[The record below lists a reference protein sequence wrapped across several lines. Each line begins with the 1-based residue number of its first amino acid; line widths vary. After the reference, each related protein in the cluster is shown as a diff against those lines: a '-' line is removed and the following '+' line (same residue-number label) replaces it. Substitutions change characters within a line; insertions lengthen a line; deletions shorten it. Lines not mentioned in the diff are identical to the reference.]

1 VAEHIVKPA
10 KLLICLVGRGKGEE
24 LVEVAKKAGARG
36 GTISLGRWVSGSK
49 IMQALFLAD
58 IWQEIVFTLLG
69 PEIGK
74 VLPALREAAA
84 KRPGRLGGMAMLLNV
99 PSLILRQGQ
108 QESRNSGNAGN
119 DGGEAQSG
127 QHELAGQ
134 SGQSGAAGGETSLT
148 DTQNTD
154 SRSDK
159 MESGHKLITV
169 IVNTG
174 FADDVMK
181 AAREAGATG
190 GTILNARGTGT
201 EDDVKFFGITLV
213 PEKEMLYI
221 VAAADKAPGIVEA
234 VGAVPKLCE
243 PGGGIIFCT
252 DVEEFIIL
260 GK

>member
-1 VAEHIVKPA
+1 MTEHIVKPA
-10 KLLICLVGRGKGEE
+10 KLLICLVGRGKGED

-58 IWQEIVFTLLG
+58 IWQEIVFTIMG
-69 PEIGK
+69 REIEK
-74 VLPALREAAA
+74 VLPAIREAAA
-84 KRPGRLGGMAMLLNV
+84 RRPGRLGGMAMVLDV
-99 PSLILRQGQ
+99 PSLILRRGQ
-108 QESRNSGNAGN
+108 QQRPPALKDGQDDQSVTSGG
-119 DGGEAQSG
+119 
-127 QHELAGQ
+127 
-134 SGQSGAAGGETSLT
+134 GAAS
-148 DTQNTD
+148 DTENME

-221 VAAADKAPGIVEA
+221 VAAADKVEDIVKA
-234 VGAVPKLCE
+234 VGSVPKLCE

>member
-1 VAEHIVKPA
+1 MTEHIVKPA
-10 KLLICLVGRGKGEE
+10 KLLICLVGRGKGED
-24 LVEVAKKAGARG
+24 LVDVAKKAGARG

-58 IWQEIVFTLLG
+58 IWQEIVFTIMG
-69 PEIGK
+69 REIDK
-74 VLPALREAAA
+74 VLPAIREAAA
-84 KRPGRLGGMAMLLNV
+84 RRPGRLGGMAMVLDV
-99 PSLILRQGQ
+99 PSLILRRGQ
-108 QESRNSGNAGN
+108 QQPPALKGAQNETT
-119 DGGEAQSG
+119 GG
-127 QHELAGQ
+127 
-134 SGQSGAAGGETSLT
+134 GAAS
-148 DTQNTD
+148 DTQNME

-221 VAAADKAPGIVEA
+221 VAASDKVEDIVKA
-234 VGAVPKLCE
+234 VSSVPKLCE

-252 DVEEFIIL
+252 EVEEFIIL